1 MKNTKE
7 KIVRYIGILLIAVL
21 CCEST
26 FIDVFSEILKSYK
39 IYHSAGKN
47 LFPFI
52 NRLQKLQSNCYN

>member
-7 KIVRYIGILLIAVL
+7 KAVRYIGILLIAVL

-26 FIDVFSEILKSYK
+26 CIDGFLEILKNYK